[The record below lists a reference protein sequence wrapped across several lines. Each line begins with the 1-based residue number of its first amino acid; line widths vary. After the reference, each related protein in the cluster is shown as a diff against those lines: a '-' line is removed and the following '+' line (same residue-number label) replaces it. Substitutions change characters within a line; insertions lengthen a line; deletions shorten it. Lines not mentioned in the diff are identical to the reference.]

1 MLEEDQ
7 DNMIQKTV
15 MNMTIAHLATCE
27 QKAYKT
33 TTNSTEMVINK
44 HSDEQYDILVRLME
58 KFKSWNFCD
67 HLQTTINDE
76 NETDE
81 KKSKAETLLTMTSKF
96 LVELLQN
103 IYRDGVDNME

>member
-1 MLEEDQ
+1 
-7 DNMIQKTV
+7 
-15 MNMTIAHLATCE
+15 
-27 QKAYKT
+27 
-33 TTNSTEMVINK
+33 
-44 HSDEQYDILVRLME
+44 ME
-58 KFKSWNFCD
+58 KLKSRNFCD
-67 HLQTTINDE
+67 HLQITINDE

>member
-1 MLEEDQ
+1 
-7 DNMIQKTV
+7 
-15 MNMTIAHLATCE
+15 
-27 QKAYKT
+27 
-33 TTNSTEMVINK
+33 
-44 HSDEQYDILVRLME
+44 
-58 KFKSWNFCD
+58 
-67 HLQTTINDE
+67 LQTTINDE